1 MSVYTICLHLIYLN
15 MLMKSKLQSNFQEK
29 ATHFYIIDTLKVYK
43 TTFHQTEKLNYN
55 LEGNV
60 MLQQQ

>member
-1 MSVYTICLHLIYLN
+1 